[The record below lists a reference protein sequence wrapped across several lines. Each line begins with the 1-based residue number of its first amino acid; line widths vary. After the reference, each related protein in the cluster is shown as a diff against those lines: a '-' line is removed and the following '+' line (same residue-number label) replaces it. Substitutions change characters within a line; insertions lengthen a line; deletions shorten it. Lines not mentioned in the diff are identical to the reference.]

1 MCAMLFFTDV
11 DDCADSPCQNYGTCN
26 DLGNDYNCTCI
37 PGYTGRNCTQG
48 KKLSRKESKG
58 FLKQRLNASLL
69 KFLKYFLFGQSS
81 IPYRR
86 SPSIFARQKTF
97 SLLPVFSFFNVTTR
111 LKCWLAGLPILDLNL
126 NFKTLFNCTLISHSG
141 SAIFKQT

>member
-48 KKLSRKESKG
+48 KKLSKKESKG
-58 FLKQRLNASLL
+58 FLKQRLLSECIAFEILNIF
-69 KFLKYFLFGQSS
+69 FLGSRAFPGDGHQVYFPGKKLSF
-81 IPYRR
+81 YY
-86 SPSIFARQKTF
+86 PS
-97 SLLPVFSFFNVTTR
+97 
-111 LKCWLAGLPILDLNL
+111 
-126 NFKTLFNCTLISHSG
+126 
-141 SAIFKQT
+141 